1 MVKVGI
7 LGATGYTGVEL
18 VSRLERHPGVEIA
31 FLSSEA
37 SAGQELSDVFP
48 SVSGCTK
55 IEGLKLRT
63 AQDCRSTKVD
73 AVFSCLPHT
82 ASAEGCVAFLKNGA
96 RVIDLS
102 ADFRLKT
109 PEAYTKWYGKV
120 HPQPA
125 YLPMSLYG
133 LTEHARAELPKAAL
147 VANPGCYPTSVLLPL
162 LPLFEA
168 GVVGEGL
175 VVADSKSGV
184 SGAGRKASMTNSFC
198 EVDGSFSAYKVGRRH
213 QHTGEMTQE
222 LFDAAGG
229 AFPFVFSPHLVPMER
244 GILST
249 LYVPLA
255 KGCTGAQVR
264 KILSERYEGEPMVR
278 VLALEQGLPSTGH
291 VRHSNRCHIGVV
303 DQVEEDVV
311 ILVSVIDNLVK
322 GASGQALQNFNA
334 MFGFPEVTGLI

>member
-18 VSRLERHPGVEIA
+18 VSRLERHPGVEIS

-37 SAGQELSDVFP
+37 SAGQELTEVFP
-48 SVSGCTK
+48 VLSGCTK
-55 IEGLKLRT
+55 IQDQRLRT
-63 AQDCRSTKVD
+63 AQDCQSTKVD

-96 RVIDLS
+96 RVVDLS

-120 HPQPA
+120 HPQPG
-125 YLPMSLYG
+125 YLPTALYG

-168 GVVGEGL
+168 EAVGEGL
-175 VVADSKSGV
+175 VVSDSKSGV
-184 SGAGRKASMTNSFC
+184 TGAGRKATLSNSFC

-222 LFDAAGG
+222 LYDAAGG
-229 AFPFVFSPHLVPMER
+229 PFPFVFTPHLVPMER

-255 KGCTGAQVR
+255 KGVTGARLRQ
-264 KILSERYEGEPMVR
+264 ILSERYADEPFVK
-278 VLALEQGLPSTGH
+278 VLSESQGLPSTGH
-291 VRHSNRCHIGVV
+291 VRGTNRCHIGVV
-303 DQVEEDVV
+303 STPEEDVAIV
-311 ILVSVIDNLVK
+311 VSVIDNLVK

-334 MFGFPEVTGLI
+334 MFGFPETAGLL

>member
-1 MVKVGI
+1 MLKVGI

-37 SAGQELSDVFP
+37 SAGQELTDVFP
-48 SVSGCTK
+48 VLSGCTK
-55 IEGLKLRT
+55 IEGMRLRT
-63 AQDCRSTKVD
+63 AQDCQSTKVD

-96 RVIDLS
+96 RVVDLS

-120 HPQPA
+120 HPQPG
-125 YLPMSLYG
+125 YLPTALYG

-168 GVVGEGL
+168 EAVGEGL
-175 VVADSKSGV
+175 VVSDSKSGV
-184 SGAGRKASMTNSFC
+184 TGAGRKATLANSFC

-222 LFDAAGG
+222 LYDAAGG
-229 AFPFVFSPHLVPMER
+229 AFPFIFTPHLVPMER

-255 KGCTGAQVR
+255 KGVTAARLRQ
-264 KILSERYEGEPMVR
+264 ILSERYADEPFVK
-278 VLALEQGLPSTGH
+278 VLSESQGLPSTGH
-291 VRHSNRCHIGVV
+291 VRGTNRCHIAVV
-303 DQVEEDVV
+303 STPEEDVAIV
-311 ILVSVIDNLVK
+311 VSVIDNLVK

-334 MFGFPEVTGLI
+334 MFGFPETAGLL

>member
-18 VSRLERHPGVEIA
+18 VQRLERHPGVEIA

-37 SAGQELSDVFP
+37 SAGQELSEVFP
-48 SVSGCTK
+48 IVSGCTK
-55 IEGLKLRT
+55 IEGLRLRT
-63 AQDCRSTKVD
+63 AQDCQSTKVD

-82 ASAEGCVAFLKNGA
+82 TSAEGCVAFLKSGA

-109 PEAYTKWYGKV
+109 PEAYSKWYAKV
-120 HPQPA
+120 HPQPG
-125 YLPMSLYG
+125 YLPTALYG
-133 LTEHARAELPKAAL
+133 LTEHARAELPKASL

-168 GVVGEGL
+168 GVVGDGL
-175 VVADSKSGV
+175 VVADAKSGV
-184 SGAGRKASMTNSFC
+184 SGAGRKATLSNSFC

-213 QHTGEMTQE
+213 QHVGEMTQE

-229 AFPFVFSPHLVPMER
+229 AFPFVFTPHLVPMER

-255 KGCTGAQVR
+255 TGATGAQVR
-264 KILSERYEGEPMVR
+264 QILSERYEGEPMVR
-278 VLALEQGLPSTGH
+278 VLSEAQGLPATNH
-291 VRHSNRCHIGVV
+291 VRGTNRCHIGVV
-303 DQVEEDVV
+303 SQPEEDVAIV
-311 ILVSVIDNLVK
+311 VSVIDNLVK

-334 MFGFPEVTGLI
+334 MFGFPETTGLL

>member
-1 MVKVGI
+1 MIKVGI

-18 VSRLERHPGVEIA
+18 VLRLERHPGVEIG
-31 FLSSEA
+31 FISSEA
-37 SAGQELSDVFP
+37 SAGLELAEVFP
-48 SVSGCTK
+48 VLSGCTK
-55 IEGLKLRT
+55 IEGLRLRT
-63 AQDCRSTKVD
+63 AQDCQSTKVD

-82 ASAEGCVAFLKNGA
+82 ASAEGCVAFLKSGA

-120 HPQPA
+120 HPQPG
-125 YLPMSLYG
+125 YLPTALYG
-133 LTEHARAELPKAAL
+133 LVEHARAELPQANL
-147 VANPGCYPTSVLLPL
+147 VANPGCYPTSVLLAL
-162 LPLFEA
+162 LPLLEA
-168 GVVGEGL
+168 DAVGEGM

-184 SGAGRKASMTNSFC
+184 TGAGRKATLANSFC

-222 LFDAAGG
+222 LYDAAGG
-229 AFPFVFSPHLVPMER
+229 PFSFVFSPHLVPMER

-255 KGCTGAQVR
+255 KGVTAARLRQ
-264 KILSERYEGEPMVR
+264 ILSERYEGEPFVK
-278 VLALEQGLPSTGH
+278 VLTEAQGLPSTGH
-291 VRHSNRCHIGVV
+291 VRGTNRCHIAVV
-303 DQVEEDVV
+303 STVEEDVAIV
-311 ILVSVIDNLVK
+311 VSVIDNLVK

-334 MFGFPEVTGLI
+334 MFGFPETTGLL

>member
-18 VSRLERHPGVEIA
+18 VQRLERHPGVEVS

-37 SAGQELSDVFP
+37 SAGQELSEVFP
-48 SVSGCTK
+48 IVSGCTK
-55 IEGLKLRT
+55 IEGLRLRT
-63 AQDCRSTKVD
+63 AQDCQSTKVD

-109 PEAYTKWYGKV
+109 PEAYSKWYAKV
-120 HPQPA
+120 HPQPG
-125 YLPMSLYG
+125 YLPTALYG

-168 GVVGEGL
+168 GVVGDGL
-175 VVADSKSGV
+175 VVADAKSGV
-184 SGAGRKASMTNSFC
+184 SGAGRKATLANSFC

-213 QHTGEMTQE
+213 QHVGEMTQE

-229 AFPFVFSPHLVPMER
+229 AFPFVFTPHLVPMER

-255 KGCTGAQVR
+255 PGATGAQVR
-264 KILSERYEGEPMVR
+264 QILSERYEGEPMVR
-278 VLALEQGLPSTGH
+278 VLTEAQGLPATNH
-291 VRHSNRCHIGVV
+291 VRGTNRCHIGVV
-303 DQVEEDVV
+303 SQPEEDVAIV
-311 ILVSVIDNLVK
+311 VSVIDNLVK

-334 MFGFPEVTGLI
+334 MFGFPETTGLL